1 MRSFFN
7 KHTVDSLWGH
17 PEVLL
22 DEVEGHRQRNQGDEK
37 SWSDGG
43 DDPDGWQTQQ
53 RGSRQ
58 RLQRRRNMLRETLK
72 VRLFSLQI
80 NAAKNM

>member
-7 KHTVDSLWGH
+7 KHTVDSLRGH

-22 DEVEGHRQRNQGDEK
+22 DEVEGHRQRNKGDEK

-43 DDPDGWQTQQ
+43 DDPDG
-53 RGSRQ
+53 
-58 RLQRRRNMLRETLK
+58 
-72 VRLFSLQI
+72 
-80 NAAKNM
+80 